1 MSKQINYLFFI
12 FIFFIIF
19 CEITA
24 QYLFKKSF
32 ITKQSQEFNLFLIV
46 GIILYSIIGFFVFKI
61 LDYGEIII
69 VNIIWHLL
77 HFIILFLIGYFV
89 FKEKLSF
96 KKIIA
101 SIIGMIAIIIFLFD
115 NHHH

>member
-1 MSKQINYLFFI
+1 MFKQYDYLFFI
-12 FIFFIIF
+12 FIFLIIF

-24 QYLFKKSF
+24 QYLFKKSL
-32 ITKQSQEFNLFLIV
+32 ITKKEFNLFLIV
-46 GIILYSIIGFFVFKI
+46 GIILDCIIGFFVFKI